1 MTWQQTID
9 DEKEDAYEEGYSQGI
24 SQGASQKAVE
34 DARNF
39 FANGA
44 SIELI
49 AKSLKMSES
58 EIRELTKDIVPEME
72 QTQSECRMHN
82 A

>member
-9 DEKEDAYEEGYSQGI
+9 DEKEDAYEEGYTQGI
-24 SQGASQKAVE
+24 SQGASQKTVE
-34 DARNF
+34 DARNL

-58 EIRELTKDIVPEME
+58 EILELTRDIVPEME
-72 QTQSECRMHN
+72 QSQSECGN
-82 A
+82 

>member
-24 SQGASQKAVE
+24 SQGASQKAME
-34 DARNF
+34 DAENF
-39 FANGA
+39 LRMNVLSFEQVSQGTGLTLDQVK
-44 SIELI
+44 EI
-49 AKSLKMSES
+49 AEK
-58 EIRELTKDIVPEME
+58 LTVK
-72 QTQSECRMHN
+72 